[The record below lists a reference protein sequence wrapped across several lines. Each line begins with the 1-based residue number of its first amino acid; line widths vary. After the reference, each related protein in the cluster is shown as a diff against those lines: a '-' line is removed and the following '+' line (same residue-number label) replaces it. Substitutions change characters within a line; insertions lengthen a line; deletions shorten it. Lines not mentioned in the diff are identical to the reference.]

1 MSAKRVKAD
10 AAKPDKPVKAAKRAI
25 EQDPRTPPATAQ
37 YERDDSIKRA
47 LVVTAHP
54 DDVDFGMAGTV
65 ATLTS
70 EGVDVAYCLVTS
82 GDAGGD
88 ALVMERADR
97 AKLRE
102 SEQRTAASFLGVS
115 EVIFLGYPD
124 GLVEPTLGLR
134 RDLARVIR
142 SFKPDVVLTQN
153 PERNYERIY
162 ASHPDHLATGE
173 ATLRAVYPDARNP
186 HAFPALANDE
196 GLAPHTVRQVW
207 IGGTSSPTMVV
218 DITDSID
225 KKIEALKSHQSQL
238 KDAGG
243 IDKLLR
249 EWGEAVAKAAG
260 LPKGRLAE
268 AFRVLDTA

>member
-1 MSAKRVKAD
+1 VSAKRAKAEP
-10 AAKPDKPVKAAKRAI
+10 AKPEKPAKPAKRAAAL
-25 EQDPRTPPATAQ
+25 DALTAPATAE
-37 YERDDSIKRA
+37 YERDASIKKV

-102 SEQRTAASFLGVS
+102 SEQRTAASFLGVTD
-115 EVIFLGYPD
+115 VTFLGYPD

-142 SFKPDVVLTQN
+142 SFRPDVVITQN

-207 IGGTSSPTMVV
+207 IGGTNTPTMVV
-218 DITDSID
+218 DITDAID
-225 KKIEALKSHQSQL
+225 KKIQALKSHQSQL
-238 KDAGG
+238 QDRDGV
-243 IDKLLR
+243 DKLLR
-249 EWGEAVAKAAG
+249 EWGEAVARTAG
-260 LPKGRLAE
+260 LPKGRYAE